1 MRREGKTR
9 FIGFTGLG
17 ETAALH
23 KVVDSERFDVVQA
36 YFNLLNPSAG
46 HPVSHEFSGY
56 DFKLLI
62 DEASKRGMGV
72 AAIRVLAAG
81 ALGGDISREGYA
93 APVVRG
99 PMVPGGE
106 YVKDQSRASRLRF
119 LIQGESRTLPQVA
132 FQFVLTHPC
141 VGTALVGF
149 SNLDQ
154 IREAAES
161 PDYGSIPKNH
171 MEKLRGLWGQ
181 GKW

>member
-1 MRREGKTR
+1 VRREGKTR

-46 HPVSHEFSGY
+46 YSVSHEYSGY

-62 DEASKRGMGV
+62 DEATKKEMGV

-81 ALGGDISREGYA
+81 AMGGDISREGYA
-93 APVVRG
+93 TPVVRS
-99 PMVPGGE
+99 PLVPGGE
-106 YVKDQSRASRLRF
+106 YEKNQSRASRLRF
-119 LIQGESRTLPQVA
+119 LIQGEMRTLPQVA
-132 FQFVLTHPC
+132 LQFVLTHPG
-141 VGTALVGF
+141 VSTALVGF

-161 PDYGSIPKNH
+161 TDNRAIPKNH
-171 MEKLRGLWGQ
+171 MEKLRGLWSQ